1 MSTRNDVLSI
11 IVGTF
16 SGAPTASLL
25 ERFIA
30 QVENGQ
36 SLSDLTTELVATSEF
51 DTFYPETLS
60 HAQFASAFLTAQLP
74 LPLREDLLPLGIEYM
89 VAQLEQGASRAEV
102 VYSVIESLISFSN
115 TDPVWGTLK
124 LYFDDS
130 VALADTFARTS
141 PIDNPSLH
149 QLRQIITS
157 RSLDGESNITAEI
170 NEQDVIYGT
179 DANDAF
185 SIVLANAT
193 ELNNHLTIEAG
204 EGTDELLIEL
214 SDSPVAFSSDSLEH
228 ITLVNVSGEE
238 TAFDAT
244 TIDTT
249 LESLTLASVGA
260 LSVGNLMAPSSE
272 LQLTAELTQESLE
285 ITFDSSAI
293 TQQHG
298 IATSVQTGSALVI
311 EVLDFDSPTG
321 QWLNNGYIGLAI
333 SLNGITY
340 ELVGVAPF
348 QSHAELL
355 QILQDAIQ
363 EQGLEEQLK
372 VSYGSQFSKISSDNG
387 ETYVAPEIILTSTSG
402 ELLNPQWLADEILP
416 WGDVHTAIYQPEL
429 DGQAIANLTLNQVGA
444 NGDGVDILV
453 GAENKEQDIA
463 GINHLNLD
471 LIGINRLE
479 NIASTNNALNSVSV
493 TSESSARLTLNG
505 LDDISS
511 FTVSGGVDYTFMTAT
526 LTEASLEKYSIAETD
541 FTYQMSNGADRL
553 YIYLDESL
561 QQNEDLHWIVD
572 TQRGNDKVW
581 FTTDFAG
588 TVTVTSLAGQV
599 FDLGKLYLTGVTADQ
614 IELDFSAYL
623 TTYQKDDS
631 DQTALTSSY
640 TELDA
645 SEQNEIA
652 SNSIVSF
659 DVDSEVYELLTETS
673 LIEVFNG
680 LTEIGELSD
689 QSLGASVIEAD
700 LTSQSAGYYGDANRE
715 YLLIVENN
723 DSNEFKAFQLL
734 ADVGESDFSKAT
746 LIGAYDFGEMSV
758 AEILA

>member
-51 DTFYPETLS
+51 DTFYPDTLS

-74 LPLREDLLPLGIEYM
+74 LSLREDLLPLGIEYM

-130 VALADTFARTS
+130 VALGDTFARTS

-157 RSLDGESNITAEI
+157 RSLDGESSITAEI

-193 ELNNHLTIEAG
+193 ELNNNLTIEAG
-204 EGTDELLIEL
+204 EGTDELVIEL
-214 SDSPVAFSSDSLEH
+214 ESLVGLGSHGLEH
-228 ITLVNVSGEE
+228 ITLVNASGENI
-238 TAFDAT
+238 AFDAT

-249 LESLTLASVGA
+249 LESLTLASVGE
-260 LSVGNLMAPSSE
+260 LSAVNLMAPSSE
-272 LQLTAELTQESLE
+272 LQLTAELTQESVE
-285 ITFDSSAI
+285 ITFDSNAV

-298 IATSVQTGSALVI
+298 IAASVQTGSALVI

-340 ELVGVAPF
+340 ELVGDAPF

-402 ELLNPQWLADEILP
+402 ELLNPQWLADGILP

-444 NGDGVDILV
+444 NGESVDILI
-453 GAENKEQDIA
+453 GAENNEQDIA
-463 GINHLNLD
+463 GINYLNLD

-505 LDDISS
+505 LDDIAS
-511 FTVSGGVDYTFMTAT
+511 FTVSGGIDYTFMTAT

-572 TQRGNDKVW
+572 TQQGNDKVW
-581 FTTDFAG
+581 FATDFAG
-588 TVTVTSLAGQV
+588 TLTVTSLAGQV
-599 FDLGKLYLTGVTADQ
+599 FDLGKLYLTGVIADQ

-623 TTYQKDDS
+623 TTYQADDKDH
-631 DQTALTSSY
+631 TALASSY
-640 TELDA
+640 VVLEA
-645 SEQNEIA
+645 SGENEIA
-652 SNSIVSF
+652 ANSIVSF

-689 QSLGASVIEAD
+689 QSLDASVTEAD
-700 LTSQSAGYYGDANRE
+700 LSSQSTGDYDDANRE
-715 YLLIVENN
+715 YLLIVENS

-734 ADVGESDFSKAT
+734 ADVGESDFSKAN
-746 LIGAYDFGEMSV
+746 LIGSYDFGEMSV

>member
-1 MSTRNDVLSI
+1 MTTRMDVLSTL
-11 IVGTF
+11 VTVF
-16 SGAPTASLL
+16 SAAPTASLL

-36 SLSDLTTELVATSEF
+36 SLSDLTVELVATSEF
-51 DTFYPETLS
+51 DTFYPDTLS
-60 HAQFASAFLTAQLP
+60 HAQFATAFLTAQLP
-74 LPLREDLLPLGIEYM
+74 VSLRENLLPLGMEFM
-89 VAQLEQGASRAEV
+89 VTQLEQGASRAEV
-102 VYSVIESLISFSN
+102 VYSVIENLISFSD
-115 TDPVWGTLK
+115 TDPVWGPLK
-124 LYFDDS
+124 QYFDDS
-130 VALADTFARTS
+130 VALADRFARTS
-141 PIDNPSLH
+141 PIDHPSLQ

-157 RSLDGESNITAEI
+157 RSLDGESNITADI

-185 SIVLANAT
+185 SIVLANTT
-193 ELNNHLTIEAG
+193 ELNNNLTIEAG
-204 EGTDELLIEL
+204 EGTDELVIEL
-214 SDSPVAFSSDSLEH
+214 NDSPVVFSSHDLEH
-228 ITLVNVSGEE
+228 ITLVNASGQAI
-238 TAFDAT
+238 AFDAT

-260 LSVGNLMAPSSE
+260 LSAVNLMAPSSE
-272 LQLTAELTQESLE
+272 LQLTAELTRESVE

-298 IATSVQTGSALVI
+298 IAASVQTGSALVI

-321 QWLNNGYIGLAI
+321 QWLNNGYMGLAV
-333 SLNGITY
+333 SLNGATY
-340 ELVGVAPF
+340 ELVGEAPF

-355 QILQDAIQ
+355 QILQNAIQ

-372 VSYGSQFSKISSDNG
+372 VSYGSQFSKISSDDG

-402 ELLNPQWLADEILP
+402 ELLNPQWLADEIIP
-416 WGDVHTAIYQPEL
+416 WGDVHTAIYHPEL
-429 DGQAIANLTLNQVGA
+429 DGQAIANLTLNKVGA
-444 NGDGVDILV
+444 NGKSVDILV
-453 GAENKEQDIA
+453 GVENNEQDIA
-463 GINHLNLD
+463 GINQLNLD
-471 LIGINRLE
+471 LIGMNRLE
-479 NIASTNNALNSVSV
+479 NISSTNNALNAVSI
-493 TSESSARLTLNG
+493 TGDSGARLTLNS
-505 LDDISS
+505 LEDIASL
-511 FTVSGGVDYTFMTAT
+511 TVSGGIDYTFMTAF

-588 TVTVTSLAGQV
+588 TLTVTSLAGQV

-623 TTYQKDDS
+623 TTYQAGDADH
-631 DQTALTSSY
+631 TALASSY
-640 TELDA
+640 AELEV
-645 SEQNEIA
+645 SEHNEIA
-652 SNSIVSF
+652 SNGVVSF

-680 LTEIGELSD
+680 LTEIGGLSD
-689 QSLGASVIEAD
+689 QSLDASVTEAD
-700 LTSQSAGYYGDANRE
+700 LTSQSSGHYDEANRE
-715 YLLIVENN
+715 YLLIIENS
-723 DSNEFKAFQLL
+723 DTNEFKAFQLL

-758 AEILA
+758 AEIFA